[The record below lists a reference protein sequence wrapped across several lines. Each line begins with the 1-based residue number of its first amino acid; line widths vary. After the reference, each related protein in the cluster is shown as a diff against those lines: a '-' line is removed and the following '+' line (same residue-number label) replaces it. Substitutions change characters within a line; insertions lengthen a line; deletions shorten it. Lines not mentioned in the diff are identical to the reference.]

1 MIDFK
6 RITHHRLVKNAMALW
21 LVQIAN
27 YVIPIIV
34 IPYVTRILGVER
46 FGEVC
51 YAQNILSYM
60 AILINFGFDY
70 CATQDIANHREDKQ
84 AVQAIFSMVM
94 SCKFVLFIVT
104 LLLLLVLYFI
114 LAPVHSD
121 PILYIWACLFNLS
134 FVLFPTWFYQGQ
146 EEMQKMSL
154 LNFLS
159 KFLGAVAIFCFVK
172 SEQHASIYLA
182 ILAITS
188 IIIGLISL
196 KWTPTYSLHG
206 ALKHPLALQVLR
218 KSIPVFIT
226 NVANSLYSS
235 IGLTI
240 IGMLLSTHDVGIYA
254 GSQKIVQACIMLTT
268 MPFIVALF
276 PRVSRAFHEN
286 RALGWGLF
294 RKIILIAITMGVFL
308 TIIIYVSAPLLV
320 RILLGDAFISSVE
333 QIRTMAGIPAMVLL
347 CTVLTVQGLYGLQL
361 QRFTPWIALLS
372 GAISVIINL
381 HLIPIIHA
389 VGSILAWYVAQFIE
403 AIIAGLIVW
412 RYYSIDKINLQ

>member
-121 PILYIWACLFNLS
+121 PILYIWACLFNLN

-159 KFLGAVAIFCFVK
+159 KFLGAVGGF
-172 SEQHASIYLA
+172 AS
-182 ILAITS
+182 
-188 IIIGLISL
+188 
-196 KWTPTYSLHG
+196 K
-206 ALKHPLALQVLR
+206 K
-218 KSIPVFIT
+218 
-226 NVANSLYSS
+226 
-235 IGLTI
+235 
-240 IGMLLSTHDVGIYA
+240 
-254 GSQKIVQACIMLTT
+254 
-268 MPFIVALF
+268 
-276 PRVSRAFHEN
+276 
-286 RALGWGLF
+286 
-294 RKIILIAITMGVFL
+294 
-308 TIIIYVSAPLLV
+308 
-320 RILLGDAFISSVE
+320 
-333 QIRTMAGIPAMVLL
+333 
-347 CTVLTVQGLYGLQL
+347 
-361 QRFTPWIALLS
+361 
-372 GAISVIINL
+372 
-381 HLIPIIHA
+381 
-389 VGSILAWYVAQFIE
+389 
-403 AIIAGLIVW
+403 
-412 RYYSIDKINLQ
+412 